1 MKEGRD
7 SSRPYEGPAPVPPG
21 PRIRLRPPGDAGTTR
36 MATRVDVVNIQNEK
50 VDSLE
55 LPEAIF
61 GAAVKPHLLHEVVRM
76 QRANRRQGTAD
87 TKGRSDVSGG
97 GKKPWKQKGTGRARS
112 GSIRSPLWRHG
123 GTVFGPHPRDYGF
136 QVSKTVRRQALCGA
150 LTAKAQAGAVR
161 LLESLALEK
170 PSTKVMLGVLKSL
183 GAQGK
188 ALLVLPGRDEVVEKS
203 VRNLP
208 GVRVLT
214 VQGLNVYDI
223 LKADTLILTPEGV
236 QTLQEVLAA

>member
-1 MKEGRD
+1 
-7 SSRPYEGPAPVPPG
+7 
-21 PRIRLRPPGDAGTTR
+21 
-36 MATRVDVVNIQNEK
+36 MARTVDVVNTKNEK

-61 GAAVKPHLLHEVVRM
+61 GAVVKPQVLHEVVRM
-76 QRANRRQGTAD
+76 QLANRRQGTAD

-97 GKKPWKQKGTGRARS
+97 GKKPWRQKGTGRARA

-123 GTVFGPHPRDYGF
+123 GTIFGPHPRRYGF
-136 QVSKTVRRQALCGA
+136 QVPKAVRRQALLAA
-150 LTAKAQAGAVR
+150 LSAKAQAGALRV
-161 LLESLALEK
+161 LESLSLEK
-170 PSTKVMLGVLKSL
+170 PSTKAMRSLLKGL

-188 ALLVLPGRDEVVEKS
+188 ALVVLPGRDEVMEKS

-208 GVRVLT
+208 EVRVLT

-223 LKADTLILTPEGV
+223 LKADTLIMTPEGV
-236 QTLQEVLAA
+236 HTLQEVLIA